1 MQLKTQAEIDELIR
15 YVRFH
20 EGAKAMPTDNHARNW
35 LNQAIPNW
43 LEVHDTKITYSER
56 IGTND

>member
-1 MQLKTQAEIDELIR
+1 MQLKPKSEIDELIR

-20 EGAKAMPTDNHARNW
+20 EGTKAMPTDNHARNW

-43 LEVHDTKITYSER
+43 LEAHDTKITYSDR
-56 IGTND
+56 I